1 VRKIC
6 VGEFGIG
13 KASQH
18 CSLYRS
24 HDFAGVGTNHRETKD
39 AIVAVADKSFHKALS
54 PISRLRPEYRLHWQP
69 CDACNDPSEFR
80 FAFTQSYMG
89 ERGISEHAVWNQPIM
104 CGPISSRQIITD
116 DPKIV
121 FGYVRELWAAGA
133 LSHGPDVWRTR
144 FQPTIDANVTAAV
157 QLNAG
162 LSKSNSGRVRNA
174 PNRRQNIAAI
184 DVLLTRRGPH
194 CKRNLIS
201 RSPAYLEQFGLDEN
215 LNTLVAENAPHLLRD
230 VNILASD

>member
-1 VRKIC
+1 
-6 VGEFGIG
+6 
-13 KASQH
+13 
-18 CSLYRS
+18 
-24 HDFAGVGTNHRETKD
+24 
-39 AIVAVADKSFHKALS
+39 
-54 PISRLRPEYRLHWQP
+54 
-69 CDACNDPSEFR
+69 
-80 FAFTQSYMG
+80 MG

-230 VNILASD
+230 VNILASEELRSGLDDGHIAAKASISLCQF